1 MPYYPEKKQNRTE
14 EKPGLTDKRPRF
26 TGKGFGLT
34 DGKPELTEKEKEQTK
49 TEKKRKVLFLG
60 VMAVF
65 CLMILYGGVRL
76 ALYIADLNG
85 SRNTSR
91 ELQQLNELVADGPE
105 LDGLESDSQQQDR
118 LRQAGLE
125 QNSSVSGTD
134 GHLNGVEIH
143 HEGELHDDVYDD
155 VLHPVHYSDNPDLRI
170 SERFLKLRR
179 KGEYII
185 GWLGLDQVEEAVV
198 QKDNTFFLT
207 HDALGKKNDNGAV
220 FLDEHISL
228 GTRPYT
234 LILYGHNM
242 KSGNMFGRLRRYE
255 ENEYFYKHQMIT
267 FDSMFEDGQYAVF
280 AVMEM
285 STVPGTAR
293 WYDLWS
299 LATDSR
305 AARKEAIQKLE
316 NRSVVSSVL
325 DVAADDQLLLLVTC
339 VDEETDRL
347 VVAARR
353 LREGEKQDHLTIR

>member
-91 ELQQLNELVADGPE
+91 ELQQLNEPAADSASGTAGRLNGVE
-105 LDGLESDSQQQDR
+105 ES
-118 LRQAGLE
+118 
-125 QNSSVSGTD
+125 SSVSGTD

-207 HDALGKKNDNGAV
+207 HDALGKKNYNGAV

-255 ENEYFYKHQMIT
+255 ENEYFYKHQIIT